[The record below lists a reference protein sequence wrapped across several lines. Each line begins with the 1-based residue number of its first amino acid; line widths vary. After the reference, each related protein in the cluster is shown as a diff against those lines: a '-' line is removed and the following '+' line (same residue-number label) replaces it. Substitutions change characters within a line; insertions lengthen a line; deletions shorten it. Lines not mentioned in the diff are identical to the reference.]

1 MGAGDGG
8 VLVFVGMVVVMMMA
22 GIELKMVRG
31 DGGSEDVGMVGNDVE
46 VYTFLSSSW
55 KWCGHAWTT
64 FQGRCE

>member
-46 VYTFLSSSW
+46 VYTFLSSS
-55 KWCGHAWTT
+55 
-64 FQGRCE
+64 